1 MTRRSARHTPTTIA
15 TAVAACAALAA
26 GAGGLAL
33 LAKHHST
40 PPKHTG
46 PMLLAPM
53 FGTFDTC
60 IATPTATPSA
70 GAGNA
75 ATARTQDG
83 TRTLA
88 ETCTGPN
95 GSAAALVESTLSALQ
110 PPERAQGP
118 YPLGY
123 TLAVPLLQL
132 FRATEQGWALDT
144 ERIQRLARTVR
155 DTQRPLIL
163 YLFSTHFA
171 TDAPLEKALAT
182 DPANLAQTR
191 DGPMPTSQYY
201 GAPLYNWTLARTD
214 TPLSAYRVQATQ
226 ALLTEMCRLPA
237 QDIAK
242 IRGVTLLGELHH
254 LFPDFESGMG
264 FGGSYRVTDYSPASV
279 AGFQQF
285 LRQEFQHIDRL
296 NRRLGAN
303 YATFAEVQPPSRDIR
318 TEPLQRYTEHID
330 SFAHGSLPIAGW
342 AFAPRPAGA
351 PPAWVHV
358 YRNGT
363 FIGKTP
369 VNKGRQDVLQ
379 AKPELGDA
387 NTGWRLDMDFKR
399 LPVGLHRIDVFLE
412 ARPGRL
418 QALGTRRIAIMD
430 DRQRPPAPLAQ
441 QALPASAPP
450 DAALQAHIDWPAE
463 QSSYYYNPL
472 VPLWHSFRGQQ
483 VVDYLQFFQGVVK
496 QSCLAG
502 TPHYTHQIIP
512 FTNPSWDENKFAIQA
527 SLRALPG
534 MRLGVSLYGD
544 ATYGTAF
551 SQWYASTGHPG
562 YGVTEFHPLKAM
574 NAPALQHTL
583 NQHAARGAQFLS
595 FFLEPHWQGQ
605 LVARDAN
612 MFSFSPENAPFGSA
626 QLYQSAQRLL
636 TTARQ

>member
-70 GAGNA
+70 GVGNA

>member
-15 TAVAACAALAA
+15 TAVAACAALVA

-83 TRTLA
+83 ARTLA

>member
-70 GAGNA
+70 GVGNA

-83 TRTLA
+83 ARTLA

-612 MFSFSPENAPFGSA
+612 MFSLSPENAPFGSA

>member
-1 MTRRSARHTPTTIA
+1 MTQRPARHTPTTIA

-83 TRTLA
+83 ARTLA

-612 MFSFSPENAPFGSA
+612 MFSLSPENAPFGSA

>member
-387 NTGWRLDMDFKR
+387 NTGWRLDMDFKQ

>member
-1 MTRRSARHTPTTIA
+1 MTQRPARHTPTTIA

-33 LAKHHST
+33 LAKHHNT

-83 TRTLA
+83 ARTLA

-155 DTQRPLIL
+155 DTQRPLFL

-358 YRNGT
+358 YRNGA

-612 MFSFSPENAPFGSA
+612 MFSLSPENAPFGSA